1 MANHKSAEKRI
12 RTNAKKAADN
22 KNRKSKIKTLVKKI
36 ETALLA
42 GNAKE
47 AEAALR
53 AATPEIMRGAAK
65 GVMHKK
71 TAARK
76 LSRLSNK
83 IKSAKK

>member
-12 RTNAKKAADN
+12 RTNAKKATAN
-22 KNRKSKIKTLVKKI
+22 TSRKSKIKTLVKKI

-42 GNAKE
+42 GNAKD
-47 AEAALR
+47 AEAALKT
-53 AATPEIMRGAAK
+53 ATAEIMRGASK

-76 LSRLSNK
+76 ISRLSNK